1 MLPGAT
7 VCKLN
12 SLKAP
17 MDQGSLQTE
26 SMEELLVTND
36 LFGKLLIYYQQK
48 AGQSTGVILQI
59 HYLE

>member
-1 MLPGAT
+1 
-7 VCKLN
+7 
-12 SLKAP
+12 